1 VLLLVA
7 QTFCKAESSDVSHGD
22 INIIPTGMVDGDAVR
37 DGAEVGGSTT
47 LVTIVV
53 LSFGLLKIFFI
64 VKS

>member
-1 VLLLVA
+1 
-7 QTFCKAESSDVSHGD
+7 
-22 INIIPTGMVDGDAVR
+22 MVDGDAVR